1 MTPDTTSA
9 TLAAAA
15 QVVSGPD
22 NPNDVRATN
31 RPTPVLTWA
40 MAVAGVPLA
49 AMVTLVIY
57 ALGYGRWPEVD
68 AGGRVHALA
77 AIALA
82 LTVVLIVVVLRLAS
96 GEFRTADVKI
106 GSSTVK
112 VEAEPEPGA

>member
-1 MTPDTTSA
+1 MAQDTTSA

-22 NPNDVRATN
+22 NPNDVHASN
-31 RPTPVLTWA
+31 RPTPILTWA
-40 MAVAGVPLA
+40 MAVAGLPVS
-49 AMVTLVIY
+49 AMVSAIIISV
-57 ALGYGRWPEVD
+57 GFGRWPD
-68 AGGRVHALA
+68 TYAGGRVHALA